1 MASIEAGISQSPTA
15 VEALVASFEGQADRA
30 PSTVPVARPSEGLLF
45 EAQQQAFDAQQQAL
59 ICLPVYC
66 VPGSVVFFVS
76 LLCFQRRLNVDA
88 NDPLVDLLAQ
98 FLRG

>member
-59 ICLPVYC
+59 IRSSSAVQLPARGF
-66 VPGSVVFFVS
+66 PEFW
-76 LLCFQRRLNVDA
+76 RRAEVRCS
-88 NDPLVDLLAQ
+88 
-98 FLRG
+98 FLRRS